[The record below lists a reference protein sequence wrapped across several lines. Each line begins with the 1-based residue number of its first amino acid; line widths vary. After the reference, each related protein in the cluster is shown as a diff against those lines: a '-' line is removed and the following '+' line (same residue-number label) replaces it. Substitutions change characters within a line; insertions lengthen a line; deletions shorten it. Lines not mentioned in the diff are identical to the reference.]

1 MSGGERVLL
10 GFARALRAAGVA
22 VTHDRATMFLQATA
36 VLGADTA
43 VGAYRAGRATLCGGP
58 DDLAR
63 FDQVFAAWFGTSAT
77 GLPLPRGRA
86 TAGSPNP
93 SLPHS
98 TTGGGLNRA
107 SQTFPGRSNGF
118 ETLLNPRQQRG
129 GGRHAGAGR
138 GAAVESGSG
147 DPLPSGDAS
156 GSESPGRGDAGSE
169 PREPSPREDPR
180 EPGAAVPELADD
192 REVLRHRDIAG
203 LTATERRVLAAQLAT
218 LRPRPPLRRAARAVP
233 WRRGRP
239 DLHRTLRASLRRAGE
254 PARIERRRRTRT
266 PRRVV
271 LLVDV
276 SGSMRP
282 YAEALLRLAH
292 VVVRSDAPVEA
303 FTLGTRLTRVTDAL
317 RTADPERALAR
328 TGDLVPD
335 WAGGTRIAEALAAL
349 TDRYGARL
357 RGAVVVVCSD
367 GWERGDPADLAA
379 RAARLHRLAHAVV
392 WVNPH
397 RGKAGYRPVQSGIA
411 AVLPHVDHFLAG
423 HSLGT
428 FEEALEVIAHA

>member
-1 MSGGERVLL
+1 MSDGGERVLL
-10 GFARALRAAGVA
+10 GFARALRAAGVS
-22 VTHDRATMFLQATA
+22 VTHDRATAFLQATS
-36 VLGADTA
+36 VLGAGSA
-43 VGAYRAGRATLCGGP
+43 VATYRAGRATLCAGP
-58 DDLAR
+58 DDLVR
-63 FDQVFAAWFGTSAT
+63 FDQVFAAWFEASTV
-77 GLPLPRGRA
+77 GLPAPRAR
-86 TAGSPNP
+86 AGS
-93 SLPHS
+93 S
-98 TTGGGLNRA
+98 
-107 SQTFPGRSNGF
+107 
-118 ETLLNPRQQRG
+118 
-129 GGRHAGAGR
+129 AGA
-138 GAAVESGSG
+138 AAVSTRTTDRADAEPSAAV
-147 DPLPSGDAS
+147 LPSGTDLTPP
-156 GSESPGRGDAGSE
+156 GPEPGRDE
-169 PREPSPREDPR
+169 RHPDV
-180 EPGAAVPELADD
+180 VPVLADD
-192 REVLRHRDIAG
+192 RETLRHRDIAG
-203 LTATERRVLAAQLAT
+203 LTEAERRVLAAQIAA

-254 PARIERRRRTRT
+254 PAQVERRRRTRT

-292 VVVRSDAPVEA
+292 AVVRSGATAGTRRVGTRFRAEA

-328 TGDLVPD
+328 AGELVPD
-335 WAGGTRIAEALAAL
+335 WAGGTRLAEALATL
-349 TDRYGARL
+349 MDRHGARL

-367 GWERGDPADLAA
+367 GWERGDPADLAD
-379 RAARLHRLAHAVV
+379 RAARLHRLAHTVV

-397 RGKAGYRPVQSGIA
+397 RGKDGYRPVQSGIL

-428 FEEALEVIAHA
+428 FEEALEVVARA

>member
-1 MSGGERVLL
+1 MSDGGERVLL
-10 GFARALRAAGVA
+10 GFARALRAAGVG
-22 VTHDRATMFLQATA
+22 VTHDRATAFLQATA
-36 VLGADTA
+36 VLGAGSA
-43 VGAYRAGRATLCGGP
+43 MAAYRAGRATLCAGP

-63 FDQVFAAWFGTSAT
+63 FDQVFAAWFEASTV
-77 GLPLPRGRA
+77 GLPVPRARAGSSADA
-86 TAGSPNP
+86 TAVSTRTTTDRADAEP
-93 SLPHS
+93 S
-98 TTGGGLNRA
+98 T
-107 SQTFPGRSNGF
+107 
-118 ETLLNPRQQRG
+118 
-129 GGRHAGAGR
+129 
-138 GAAVESGSG
+138 AV
-147 DPLPSGDAS
+147 LPSGTDTRPS
-156 GSESPGRGDAGSE
+156 GPEPGRDE
-169 PREPSPREDPR
+169 RHPDV
-180 EPGAAVPELADD
+180 VPVLADD
-192 REVLRHRDIAG
+192 RETLRHRDVAD
-203 LTATERRVLAAQLAT
+203 LTEAERRVLAAQIAA

-254 PARIERRRRTRT
+254 PAQVERRRRTRT

-292 VVVRSDAPVEA
+292 AVVRSGAPAGARRVGTRFRAEA

-317 RTADPERALAR
+317 RTTDPERALAR
-328 TGDLVPD
+328 AGDLVPD
-335 WAGGTRIAEALAAL
+335 WAGGTRLAESLATL
-349 TDRYGARL
+349 MDRHGARL

-367 GWERGDPADLAA
+367 GWERGDAADLAD